1 MGERNLGRR
10 VGGGMGAG
18 SGMRGVRRDAQRA
31 RGMNGNMQLL
41 WVGEP
46 LGSLRELGWEWFL
59 EHSVG
64 DLSQNDKQWGY
75 GN

>member
-1 MGERNLGRR
+1 
-10 VGGGMGAG
+10 
-18 SGMRGVRRDAQRA
+18 MRGVRRDAQRA

-64 DLSQNDKQWGY
+64 DLSQNDQQWGY